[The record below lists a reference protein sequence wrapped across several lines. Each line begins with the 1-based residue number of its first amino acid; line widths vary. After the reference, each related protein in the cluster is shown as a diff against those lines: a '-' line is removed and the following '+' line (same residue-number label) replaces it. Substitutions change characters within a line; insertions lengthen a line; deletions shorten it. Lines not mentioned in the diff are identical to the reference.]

1 MAQTMLRIINLSLSS
16 VWAVQTLIQG
26 LFNILPTQGESF
38 HTNSVEYL
46 EFLSKLIIWLKSSSK
61 LFRFKFGLYDNR
73 QLIVCLTLSI

>member
-38 HTNSVEYL
+38 HTNSVEIFTIFVKINYL
-46 EFLSKLIIWLKSSSK
+46 VEIFIK
-61 LFRFKFGLYDNR
+61 
-73 QLIVCLTLSI
+73 IV

>member
-46 EFLSKLIIWLKSSSK
+46 EFFLSKLIIWLKSSSK
-61 LFRFKFGLYDNR
+61 LFRF
-73 QLIVCLTLSI
+73 